1 MLKIS
6 KKQVLEGIVKILKIM
21 IGAAIYAIG
30 IQWFF
35 RPASMVSGGVTG
47 ISMIINLMTK
57 LPVGIGIIIL
67 NVPIFIIA
75 LKKYGFR
82 FMLSSLL
89 GMISSSVAI
98 DLLSLVPIEI
108 TTDPFLAAIYGGIIT
123 GLGCGIVYS
132 ANATSGG
139 IDVIAKIFREKYPYV
154 NFGTFILA
162 LDAVVVTAYAL
173 IFRRYD
179 NALYTVVAVFLASKV
194 IDMVLYGTSQ
204 SKLCHIISEHS
215 DEIKTAIVGEL
226 HRGVTMLKGVGA
238 YSGQDKQILLCV
250 IKRQQIVEIR
260 KIIKGIDQ
268 SAFVIVTDTRDVFG
282 KGFGDIN
289 SEK

>member
-1 MLKIS
+1 ML
-6 KKQVLEGIVKILKIM
+6 ENTVKILKII
-21 IGAAIYAIG
+21 IGATIYAIG

-35 RPASMVSGGVTG
+35 RPVAMVSGGVTG
-47 ISMIINLMTK
+47 ISMIINLITK
-57 LPVGIGIIIL
+57 LPVGVGIIIL
-67 NVPIFIIA
+67 NVPIFFIA
-75 LKKYGFR
+75 LRRYGFR
-82 FMLSSLL
+82 FMLSSIL
-89 GMISSSVAI
+89 GMVVSSVAI
-98 DLLSLVPIEI
+98 DLLSLVPLEI

-132 ANATSGG
+132 ADATSGG

-154 NFGTFILA
+154 NFGTFILS
-162 LDAVVVTAYAL
+162 LDAVVVVAYAL
-173 IFRRYD
+173 IFKKYD
-179 NALYTVVAVFLASKV
+179 NAMYTVVAVFLAAKV

-215 DEIKTAIVGEL
+215 DEIKTAIVGKL

-250 IKRQQIVEIR
+250 VKRQQIVEIR